1 MVARALLLFVFGGGL
16 ALSGIVPGVQAQAP
30 EQAAGATALAEFED
44 ARALAVD
51 PRGRLYVV
59 DAGRDVVEILDS
71 TGGRI
76 DVIGGSGTRVGEF
89 DGPSDV
95 DPTNGQLLLVADTYN
110 GRIQRFSEE
119 GQYLE
124 SLPIGQTDRVGGG
137 WSFENRG
144 ESNPV
149 RGTGRPVAVV
159 RDDDE
164 SIFVLDERNRRLLKW
179 TDLGGMEPIVD
190 GGRRVQDPVA
200 LAIGA
205 ARQLYVAD
213 AEQQAV
219 LVYDSFGT
227 FRRRV
232 PTPPLPDVQALAV
245 HRGRLHIVSPDTV
258 RIWDRT
264 DAQVAAHSVA
274 LSESLVDIARTDG
287 EVYLLTETRL
297 LRRTGW

>member
-1 MVARALLLFVFGGGL
+1 
-16 ALSGIVPGVQAQAP
+16 
-30 EQAAGATALAEFED
+30 
-44 ARALAVD
+44 
-51 PRGRLYVV
+51 
-59 DAGRDVVEILDS
+59 
-71 TGGRI
+71 
-76 DVIGGSGTRVGEF
+76 
-89 DGPSDV
+89 
-95 DPTNGQLLLVADTYN
+95 
-110 GRIQRFSEE
+110 
-119 GQYLE
+119 
-124 SLPIGQTDRVGGG
+124 
-137 WSFENRG
+137 
-144 ESNPV
+144 
-149 RGTGRPVAVV
+149 
-159 RDDDE
+159 
-164 SIFVLDERNRRLLKW
+164 
-179 TDLGGMEPIVD
+179 
-190 GGRRVQDPVA
+190 VA

-205 ARQLYVAD
+205 ARHLYVAD

-232 PTPPLPDVQALAV
+232 PTPPLPDVQALAL